1 MNYDSKLNPDDQE
14 LLYLKDYLIEQL
26 FSLIDQ
32 NQGVNI
38 YEQQET
44 MQEEMFQLDQMFEY
58 VQKNHHNFDDV
69 SKLV

>member
-1 MNYDSKLNPDDQE
+1 VNYDSKLNPDDQE

-44 MQEEMFQLDQMFEY
+44 MQEEMF
-58 VQKNHHNFDDV
+58 
-69 SKLV
+69 